1 MTERR
6 FDDAEVSAIFARA
19 ADRSAANP
27 EVAAREEG
35 MTLAQLQ
42 EIGREVGI
50 SPAAIA
56 SAALAVRQ
64 GDTDT
69 ETRVLGLPVSVGHTI
84 SLGRRLSSEE
94 WERVVVLLRETFNAR
109 GKTASEGSLRQWTN
123 GNLQVLLE
131 PTTEGD
137 RLRMRTTKTN
147 AKASLLLNSILVG
160 TSVLAGLVASQA
172 AVAPPIVA
180 SFTAL
185 GAVGA
190 AMMAYRAWQLPAWAK
205 ARREQMRAIADRV
218 LTGE

>member
-19 ADRSAANP
+19 ADRSTANP
-27 EVAAREEG
+27 GLAAREDG

-56 SAALAVRQ
+56 SAALALRQ
-64 GDTDT
+64 GAADT
-69 ETRVLGLPVSVGHTI
+69 ETRVLGLPVSVGHTVT
-84 SLGRRLSSEE
+84 LGRRLSPEE

-109 GKTASEGSLRQWTN
+109 GKTASEGSLRHWTN

-131 PTTEGD
+131 PMGQGD
-137 RLRMRTTKTN
+137 RLRMRTTKGN
-147 AKASLLLNSILVG
+147 AKASLLLNSWLVG
-160 TSVLAGLVASQA
+160 SSIVAGVVASQA
-172 AVAPPIVA
+172 AMAPQLVTTF
-180 SFTAL
+180 SAL
-185 GAVGA
+185 GAVA
-190 AMMAYRAWQLPAWAK
+190 AGMIAYRAWQLPAWAK